1 MTQLAIYGSGGLARE
16 LAWQVGAM
24 PGGWQVLCFIDDDAT
39 RVGTTVSGIEVWSFE
54 GVLRRAPHAR
64 IALGIGA
71 VRARE
76 QLSAK
81 IDAAGLSYASLIHS
95 SVLIAPTVRIGAAP
109 VICLGT
115 TLTTDI
121 VLGAHVQINPGCT
134 IAHDVEM
141 EDFATLAPGV
151 HISGNVVLRRG
162 AYLGTGAV
170 VINGTPAKKIV
181 IGAGAVVGA
190 GACVTKDVPAGV
202 TVVGVPARPLER

>member
-1 MTQLAIYGSGGLARE
+1 MAQVAIYGSGGLARE
-16 LAWQVGAM
+16 LAWQLGDSQLV
-24 PGGWQVLCFIDDDAT
+24 CFVDDDAS
-39 RVGTTVSGIEVWSFE
+39 RVGTLVSGVEVWSLNDL
-54 GVLRRAPHAR
+54 LRRAPQAR
-64 IALGIGA
+64 IVLGIGA

-76 QLSAK
+76 RVAAK
-81 IDAAGLSYASLIHS
+81 VDAAGLSYAPLIHS
-95 SVLIAPTVRIGAAP
+95 SVLVAPSVRFGKAP

-121 VLGAHVQINPGCT
+121 VCGDHVQVNPGCT

-151 HISGNVVLRRG
+151 HVSGNVVLRRG

-170 VINGTPAKKIV
+170 IINGTPAKKLE

-190 GACVTKDVPAGV
+190 GACVTKDVPAGT
-202 TVVGVPARPLER
+202 TVVGVPARPLQKS